1 MKKKPLPAVAIK
13 NLNFKLNKKL
23 QVLHQQIVIGSVMQK
38 NPNSSKKLQN
48 KKDPEEQPADL
59 SVECRVLLI
68 KTFYGLLSKHC
79 LAHDCCNQAATK

>member
-1 MKKKPLPAVAIK
+1 
-13 NLNFKLNKKL
+13 
-23 QVLHQQIVIGSVMQK
+23 MQK
-38 NPNSSKKLQN
+38 NPNSSKNLQN
-48 KKDPEEQPADL
+48 KKDPQEQLADL